1 MKTHILL
8 LFAILSAPL
17 VYSLYAQSHNPLLEF
32 NQKRLN
38 HQKSAMIVLGSWAA
52 GNLASGA
59 IFQSRRSG
67 VEKHFHQMNMGWN
80 VVNLGIATLGYWRA
94 GRKNPENGTLASSLR
109 DFNSYQKTLL
119 FNAGLDLGYVG
130 GGLYLMERSRRF
142 SGKKSDQQKG
152 WGQSIILQGAF
163 LFTFDL
169 IAYWTSAGYA
179 KNIRP
184 MMTLDPQWGQ
194 AQLGFRLSF

>member
-1 MKTHILL
+1 MKALTLVLAAILL
-8 LFAILSAPL
+8 STFFHSLS
-17 VYSLYAQSHNPLLEF
+17 AQSHNPLLEF

-38 HQKSAMIVLGSWAA
+38 HQKSAMIVLGSWAV

-67 VEKHFHQMNMGWN
+67 VEKHFHQMNMGWGA
-80 VVNLGIATLGYWRA
+80 VNLGIATLGYWRA
-94 GRKNPENGTLASSLR
+94 VRKNSKNGTLASSLK

-119 FNAGLDLGYVG
+119 FNAGLDVGYVA
-130 GGLYLMERSRRF
+130 GGLYLMERSRRY
-142 SGKKSDQQKG
+142 SGKKADQQKG

-169 IAYWTSAGYA
+169 IAYWTSTKYTE
-179 KNIRP
+179 NIRP
-184 MMTLDPQWGQ
+184 LMTLDPQLGQ
-194 AQLGFRLSF
+194 AQLGLRLSF